1 VPLDHLNRIM
11 YVDLKTWLA
20 DTFMEKVDKATMAF
34 SLEGRLPFLD
44 HRLVELAFQI
54 PGKYKI
60 RGTST
65 KRILKRAVKNLLPPE
80 VLNKPKHGFA
90 VPTDPWFRG
99 ELKEFVFHTL
109 MDERTRRRGYFN
121 HPYIEKIY
129 KLHRDGKEVYDTALW
144 LLLNF
149 ELWHRLYLDT
159 ARSVQ

>member
-1 VPLDHLNRIM
+1 
-11 YVDLKTWLA
+11 
-20 DTFMEKVDKATMAF
+20 MEKVDKATMAF

-65 KRILKRAVKNLLPPE
+65 KRILRKTVKDLLPAE
-80 VLNKPKHGFA
+80 VMKKPKHGFA

-99 ELKEFVFHTL
+99 ELRDFVFETL
-109 MDERTRRRGYFN
+109 FDDKTRRRGYFD
-121 HPYIEKIY
+121 YSYVEKIY
-129 KLHRDGKEVYDTALW
+129 RLHRDGKEVFDTALW

-149 ELWHRLYLDT
+149 ELWNRTYIDQSAL
-159 ARSVQ
+159 